1 MQNNQPST
9 SVLSVS
15 ELALGIKC
23 KSKRARLDTLLQF
36 LVQHQ
41 GSFVS
46 KRRMS
51 ALLSVTDRSLY
62 RYLGELK
69 TLVPI
74 ESKSGMYGL
83 ANVA

>member
-1 MQNNQPST
+1 MHTTQPST
-9 SVLSVS
+9 SVISAT
-15 ELALGIKC
+15 ELALEIKC
-23 KSKRARLDTLLQF
+23 KSKRQRVVTLLQF
-36 LVQHQ
+36 LMQHK

>member
-1 MQNNQPST
+1 MHTTQPST
-9 SVLSVS
+9 PALSVS
-15 ELALGIKC
+15 DLALGIKC
-23 KSKRARLDTLLQF
+23 KSKRARVDTLLQF
-36 LVQHQ
+36 LVQHK
-41 GSFVS
+41 GSFIS